1 MNREIRGSAGV
12 GHGSNGS
19 HRVAVNSAH
28 AHSDITDCGKVGGRV
43 GGMGAGA
50 RPVGVISN
58 VVVTMSVAPTKDQS
72 QAIAYT
78 SVFLSK

>member
-1 MNREIRGSAGV
+1 
-12 GHGSNGS
+12 
-19 HRVAVNSAH
+19 VAVNSAN
-28 AHSDITDCGKVGGRV
+28 AHSDITDSDTIGGKV

-50 RPVGVISN
+50 RPAGVISN

>member
-19 HRVAVNSAH
+19 HRVAVNSARV
-28 AHSDITDCGKVGGRV
+28 HS
-43 GGMGAGA
+43 
-50 RPVGVISN
+50 GVISN